1 MKIIDIT
8 KDKEIVIHCKE
19 EWMGKILMIL
29 FRELGLYWIDGDTYE
44 PDNSY
49 WYRYEDQT
57 CYYPYA
63 GEFGNLD
70 VYCKKCDVDYK
81 IVEFNEFIKRLPK
94 EHKQLIVE
102 LM

>member
-19 EWMGKILMIL
+19 EWMAKILMIL
-29 FRELGLYWIDGDTYE
+29 FNELGFRWSDRDKYDPNE
-44 PDNSY
+44 SY
-49 WYRYEDQT
+49 WGCWREET
-57 CYYPYA
+57 CYHPYN
-63 GEFGNLD
+63 GFVGSLD
-70 VYCKKCDVDYK
+70 HYSNDRYK
-81 IVEFNEFIKRLPK
+81 IVKFNEFIKRLPK